1 MLLNPR
7 SNRFGSVAAGGAVAL
22 AMVCMLL
29 AAACTPKS
37 TNSAQGPNGTPPPPP
52 PPIVTSSGAPLQRVA
67 VIVIPDKGFN
77 AVRAENMALEDLT
90 RKGYLLASRSDID
103 MILREQKL
111 QYNQLMEK
119 DFRVKLAE
127 LLNVQ
132 AMFVIEATSIYR
144 GYNQGKEYFDV
155 RAVAARLIDAQHGT
169 VLWIK
174 NIERP
179 APGLVG
185 GLLMLSVSIVAGD
198 IEGDVVEAALKEFPR
213 CAARS

>member
-37 TNSAQGPNGTPPPPP
+37 TNSGQDPKAPPP

-67 VIVIPDKGFN
+67 VIAIPDKGFN
-77 AVRAENMALEDLT
+77 AVRAENVAMEDLT

-111 QYNQLMEK
+111 QYNQLMER

-132 AMFVIEATSIYR
+132 AMFIIEATSIYR
-144 GYNQGKEYFDV
+144 DNNQGKEYYDV
-155 RAVAARLIDAQHGT
+155 RGVAARLIDAQHGT

-174 NIERP
+174 NVERP
-179 APGLVG
+179 SPGLVG
-185 GLLMLSVSIVAGD
+185 GLVLLSVSLVAGD
-198 IEGDVVEAALKEFPR
+198 VIGDVVETALKEFPR
-213 CAARS
+213 CAPRS

>member
-1 MLLNPR
+1 MHLNPR
-7 SNRFGSVAAGGAVAL
+7 SNRFRSVVVGGAMAL
-22 AMVCMLL
+22 AMACMLL
-29 AAACTPKS
+29 AAACTPRS
-37 TNSAQGPNGTPPPPP
+37 TGTAQGTTGTPPPPP
-52 PPIVTSSGAPLQRVA
+52 PPIVTSAGAPLQRVA

-77 AVRAENMALEDLT
+77 SVRAENMALEDLT
-90 RKGYLLASRSDID
+90 HKGYLLASRSDID

-144 GYNQGKEYFDV
+144 SYNQGKEYFDV
-155 RAVAARLIDAQHGT
+155 RSVAARLIDAQHGT

-179 APGLVG
+179 APGLVE
-185 GLLMLSVSIVAGD
+185 GLVKLSLTIVAGD